1 MSDEPL
7 LAAEPGKLKQIR
19 GRDVAIRFAFGAAI
33 SVIAGL
39 VSIVFNPVAG
49 GLFLAFPAILPAS
62 VTLIEQK
69 ESTGE
74 AAHDIEG
81 ATIGALG
88 LAVFAVVTGSV
99 LRHTTA
105 VLALI
110 AAGAAWL
117 ASSVVLYLVIES
129 LLRHRARSRSTVPDR
144 PEPAWDNRGDGGSPP
159 GSPDP
164 RKLEPVVARDV
175 ARHRSDA
182 GGVGLLPPVLD
193 LGGHHRRRLPRSG
206 NDQPGEEG

>member
-1 MSDEPL
+1 MSEPL
-7 LAAEPGKLKQIR
+7 LGAEPGKLKQIR
-19 GRDVAIRFAFGAAI
+19 GRDVAIRFAFGAAVSI
-33 SVIAGL
+33 LAGL

-88 LAVFAVVTGSV
+88 LAVFAVVTGTI

-105 VLALI
+105 VVALI
-110 AAGAAWL
+110 AATAAWL
-117 ASSVVLYLVIES
+117 VSSVVLYLVIES
-129 LLRHRARSRSTVPDR
+129 LLRSRAQHRPTVPDGQ
-144 PEPAWDNRGDGGSPP
+144 EPGWDNRGDGGGRQESPHP
-159 GSPDP
+159 PE
-164 RKLEPVVARDV
+164 LEPVVAPDV
-175 ARHRSDA
+175 ARHRPDA

-193 LGGHHRRRLPRSG
+193 LGGRHRRRLSRPG
-206 NDQPGEEG
+206 TDQRDEEG